1 MRDQICHLNSTIM
14 NTSESLTIFKLPDE
28 EIIILA
34 LNGNKVIY
42 EEIVKRYYDKLTA
55 YLNRLL
61 NFNTQDV
68 EDCLSETFLKTYTH
82 LTLYN
87 QSLKFSSWL
96 YRIAHNQAVDLIR
109 KKSRIPTFNLDWF
122 QHIPDKTAEY
132 NITNERLESVLNR
145 LPFKERNLLILFH
158 IQELTLEEISDI
170 LKLKVNTVAVQL
182 KRARIKAKQIIEKYK
197 L

>member
-1 MRDQICHLNSTIM
+1 MK
-14 NTSESLTIFKLPDE
+14 TSQSLQFFKLPDE
-28 EIIILA
+28 EIIAIVLG
-34 LNGNKVIY
+34 GNKDIF
-42 EEIVKRYYDKLTA
+42 EEIVKRYYNKLAT
-55 YLNRLL
+55 YLSRLL

-68 EDCLSETFLKTYTH
+68 EDCLSETFLKTFTH

-109 KKSRIPTFNLDWF
+109 KKTRIPTFNLDWF
-122 QHIPDKTAEY
+122 HYIPDKTAEY
-132 NITNERLESVLNR
+132 SITNQRLESVLDR
-145 LPFKERNLLILFH
+145 LPFKERNLLTLFH

-170 LKLKVNTVAVQL
+170 LKLKTNTIAVQL
-182 KRARIKAKQIIEKYK
+182 KRARIKAKKIIEKYK